1 MAKCQEKGTKILLR
15 LIYSRLTR
23 QAKQK
28 PSYHL
33 KDRSFSQVKRELGVD
48 YATLRR
54 FLERETPFEKLKE
67 LSYDLYEELTLLPP
81 AIPDVISAG

>member
-1 MAKCQEKGTKILLR
+1 M
-15 LIYSRLTR
+15 
-23 QAKQK
+23 
-28 PSYHL
+28 
-33 KDRSFSQVKRELGVD
+33 KRDLGVD